1 MKDKTVEE
9 LNRFLEGNLMAIHAY
24 DQYIHHADDSE
35 IKNTLQEIQRSHK
48 EHAALVAERIQNLG
62 GLPIND
68 LSLRGLIAEF
78 FANLKEPTDGTTHI
92 LRDAIAGEDRGIE
105 VSRKLVARDLD
116 PESLQLVERI
126 LEEDEEHISLLN
138 KHLH

>member
-24 DQYIHHADDSE
+24 DNYIHHIDDPE
-35 IKNTLQEIQRSHK
+35 VKKTLQGIQRDHK

-62 GLPIND
+62 GMPVND
-68 LSLRGLIAEF
+68 LGLKGSTAEF
-78 FANLKEPTDGTTHI
+78 FTKLKESTGGTTHI

-105 VSRKLVARDLD
+105 VSKKLVKGDLD
-116 PESLQLVERI
+116 PESLHVVERI
-126 LEEDEEHISLLN
+126 LEEDEGHIDLLS
-138 KHLH
+138 KFLH